1 MSAISI
7 MIISTNPHPVF
18 DGRQPTATRPGG
30 YRWYKESTGE
40 LDKEE
45 IQAICKKHYPLS
57 DVDRLMPIAAAYIDD
72 QGNEHAGTFTIPAA
86 AMEEIRAA
94 NNMSV

>member
-7 MIISTNPHPVF
+7 MVISTNPHPVF

-30 YRWYKESTGE
+30 YRWYKESTGK
-40 LDKEE
+40 LDKSD
-45 IQAICKKHYPLS
+45 IQAICKKHTMTDL
-57 DVDRLMPIAAAYIDD
+57 DRLITIAAAYIDEM
-72 QGNEHAGTFTIPAA
+72 GNEHAGTFTIPAA

-94 NNMSV
+94 NNISV